1 MSSAVLASTQ
11 IWWFTARAGGL
22 VAWALAALSILW
34 GLALSTRA
42 LGRKPRAPWLLD
54 LHRFLGGL
62 TVVFVFVHMTGLWA
76 DQYVHFSVTQL
87 LVPFAATWKPL
98 AVAWGVVAFYLLLA
112 VELTSLLR
120 SRVPAR
126 VWRVVH
132 LSSFVLF
139 ALATIHLLGA
149 GTDRRTGLLRLV
161 VMAVTIGIVA
171 VTMLRLVM
179 ADEREQRASSQ
190 GLDATPAPSQ
200 PASRQ
205 TLT

>member
-112 VELTSLLR
+112 VELTSLIMKRLPKR
-120 SRVPAR
+120 LWKGVHFSSYALYLFATVHLLTAGTDSRVPALR
-126 VWRVVH
+126 WGVI
-132 LSSFVLF
+132 
-139 ALATIHLLGA
+139 ATIGA
-149 GTDRRTGLLRLV
+149 V
-161 VMAVTIGIVA
+161 VFFTVYRIIGPG
-171 VTMLRLVM
+171 R
-179 ADEREQRASSQ
+179 RASVAAPPPRKA
-190 GLDATPAPSQ
+190 DARP
-200 PASRQ
+200 
-205 TLT
+205 

>member
-1 MSSAVLASTQ
+1 VSSAVLASTQ

-112 VELTSLLR
+112 VELTSLIMKRLPKR
-120 SRVPAR
+120 LWKGVHFSSYALYLFATVHLLTAGTDSRVPALR
-126 VWRVVH
+126 WGVI
-132 LSSFVLF
+132 
-139 ALATIHLLGA
+139 ATIGA
-149 GTDRRTGLLRLV
+149 V
-161 VMAVTIGIVA
+161 VFFTVYRIIGPG
-171 VTMLRLVM
+171 R
-179 ADEREQRASSQ
+179 RASVAAPPPRKA
-190 GLDATPAPSQ
+190 DARP
-200 PASRQ
+200 
-205 TLT
+205 